1 MILIKD
7 RLQELVKLNELDL
20 KNYLYKELNKYYHE
34 SDIYY
39 LDGGILVRGLEKA
52 TLVAHMDIHP
62 IIDDNHKEKE
72 LLSFLNTVYC
82 KTGIGGDD
90 RCGVLVI
97 LDLLDRGYRPNI
109 IFTEK
114 EEVGRVG
121 VRKLIDNHL
130 DLLIDITKDSPY
142 LMGLDRKGF
151 NEVVFYGCDNKEFI
165 NFLLN
170 EYHLDYNV
178 GSFSDVSNLGPAL
191 NKAICNVSV
200 CYYNAHSENEYVNLK
215 QLNVMIDKVEVM
227 VKDCNS
233 IKNYSY

>member
-1 MILIKD
+1 MTLKE
-7 RLQELVKLNELDL
+7 RLQSLVILTEVELKE
-20 KNYLYKELNKYYHE
+20 YLYEHLKKYYDE
-34 SDIYY
+34 DNIYL
-39 LDGGILVRGLEKA
+39 LDGGIIVGGKDKA
-52 TLVAHMDIHP
+52 TLVSHMDIHP
-62 IIDDNHKEKE
+62 IIDTNHKEKR

-97 LDLLDRGYRPNI
+97 LELLDRGYRPNI

-178 GSFSDVSNLGPAL
+178 GSFSDVSNLGPSL

-200 CYYNAHSENEYVNLK
+200 CYYSAHSENEYVNLK
-215 QLNVMIDKVEVM
+215 KLKFMINKIEGM

-233 IKNYSY
+233 IRNYSY

>member
-1 MILIKD
+1 MKIKD
-7 RLQELVKLNELDL
+7 RLQSLVILTEDEF
-20 KNYLYKELNKYYHE
+20 KNYLYNELQRYY
-34 SDIYY
+34 SLDDIYL
-39 LDGGILVRGLEKA
+39 LDGGIVVKGKDKI
-52 TLVAHMDIHP
+52 TLVSHMDIHP
-62 IIDDNHKEKE
+62 IIDNNHKEKK

-97 LDLLDRGYRPNI
+97 LELLDRGYRPNI
-109 IFTEK
+109 ILTEK

-121 VRKLIDNHL
+121 VRKLIDNNY
-130 DLLIDITKDSPY
+130 DLLKDITKDSPY

-178 GSFSDVSNLGPAL
+178 GSFSDVSSLGPSL
-191 NKAICNVSV
+191 NKAICNISV
-200 CYYNAHSENEYVNLK
+200 CYYSAHSENEYVNLK
-215 QLNVMIDKVEVM
+215 KLKLMIDKIEVM
-227 VKDCNS
+227 VKDSNN
-233 IKNYSY
+233 IKSYIY

>member
-1 MILIKD
+1 MKIKEILQSLVILTEEELKD
-7 RLQELVKLNELDL
+7 YLYNELQRYYSLDSI
-20 KNYLYKELNKYYHE
+20 YL
-34 SDIYY
+34 
-39 LDGGILVRGLEKA
+39 LDGGIVVRGKDKA
-52 TLVAHMDIHP
+52 TLVSHMDIHP
-62 IIDDNHKEKE
+62 IININHKEKK

-97 LDLLDRGYRPNI
+97 LELLDRGYRPNI

-130 DLLIDITKDSPY
+130 DLLIDITKESPY

-165 NFLLN
+165 NFLLD

-178 GSFSDVSNLGPAL
+178 GSFSDVSNLGPSL
-191 NKAICNVSV
+191 NKAICNISV
-200 CYYNAHSENEYVNLK
+200 CYYSAHSENEYVNLK
-215 QLNVMIDKVEVM
+215 KLKSMIDKIEGM
-227 VKDCNS
+227 VKDCNN

>member
-1 MILIKD
+1 MVLKNKLQSLVILT
-7 RLQELVKLNELDL
+7 EEEL
-20 KNYLYKELNKYYHE
+20 KNYLYNELQRYY
-34 SDIYY
+34 SLDSIYL
-39 LDGGILVRGLEKA
+39 LDGGILVKGNDKI
-52 TLVAHMDIHP
+52 TLVSHMDIHP
-62 IIDDNHKEKE
+62 IIDIEHKEKK

-97 LDLLDRGYRPNI
+97 LELLERGYRPNI

-178 GSFSDVSNLGPAL
+178 GSFSDVSSLGPSL
-191 NKAICNVSV
+191 NKAICNISV
-200 CYYNAHSENEYVNLK
+200 CYYSAHSENEYVNLK
-215 QLNVMIDKVEVM
+215 KLEFMINKIEVM
-227 VKDCNS
+227 VRECNG
-233 IKNYSY
+233 INKFSY

>member
-1 MILIKD
+1 MKIKD
-7 RLQELVKLNELDL
+7 RLQSLVVLTEVELKE
-20 KNYLYKELNKYYHE
+20 YLYEHLKKYYDEHN
-34 SDIYY
+34 IYL
-39 LDGGILVRGLEKA
+39 LDGGIVVNGKDKA
-52 TLVAHMDIHP
+52 TLVAHLDIHP
-62 IIDDNHKEKE
+62 IIDNNHKEKK

-90 RCGVLVI
+90 RCGVLII
-97 LDLLDRGYRPNI
+97 LELLDRGYRPNI

-151 NEVVFYGCDNKEFI
+151 NEVVFYECNNLEFI
-165 NFLLN
+165 DFITN
-170 EYHLDYNV
+170 EYSLELNR
-178 GSFSDVSNLGPAL
+178 GSFSDVSSLGPSL

-200 CYYNAHSENEYVNLK
+200 CYYSAHSENEYVNLK
-215 QLNVMIDKVEVM
+215 KLKSMIDKIELM
-227 VKDCNS
+227 VKDSNN
-233 IKNYSY
+233 IKSYSY

>member
-1 MILIKD
+1 MELKD
-7 RLQELVKLNELDL
+7 RLQSLVILTEEGL
-20 KNYLYKELNKYYHE
+20 KNYLYNELQRYY
-34 SDIYY
+34 SLDSIYL
-39 LDGGILVRGLEKA
+39 LDGGILVKGKDKA
-52 TLVAHMDIHP
+52 TLVSHMDIHP
-62 IIDDNHKEKE
+62 IINIHHKEKK

-97 LDLLDRGYRPNI
+97 LELLDRGYRPNI

-178 GSFSDVSNLGPAL
+178 GSFSDVSSLGPSL
-191 NKAICNVSV
+191 NKAICN
-200 CYYNAHSENEYVNLK
+200 
-215 QLNVMIDKVEVM
+215 I
-227 VKDCNS
+227 
-233 IKNYSY
+233 

>member
-1 MILIKD
+1 MKTKD
-7 RLQELVKLNELDL
+7 RLQSLVVLTEVELKE
-20 KNYLYKELNKYYHE
+20 YLYEHLKKYYDEHN
-34 SDIYY
+34 IYL
-39 LDGGILVRGLEKA
+39 LDGGIVVKGKDKA
-52 TLVAHMDIHP
+52 TLVSHMDIHP
-62 IIDDNHKEKE
+62 IIDNNYKDKK

-97 LDLLDRGYRPNI
+97 LELLDRGYRPNI

-151 NEVVFYGCDNKEFI
+151 NEVVFYGCGNKEFI
-165 NFLLN
+165 NFLIN

-178 GSFSDVSNLGPAL
+178 GSFSDVSNLGPSL
-191 NKAICNVSV
+191 NKAICNISV
-200 CYYNAHSENEYVNLK
+200 CYYSAHSENEYVNLK
-215 QLNVMIDKVEVM
+215 KLKLMIDKIEGM
-227 VKDCNS
+227 VKDCNN
-233 IKNYSY
+233 IRNYSY

>member
-1 MILIKD
+1 MTLKD
-7 RLQELVKLNELDL
+7 RLQSLVVLTEVELKEC
-20 KNYLYKELNKYYHE
+20 LYKHLKKYYDEHN
-34 SDIYY
+34 IYL
-39 LDGGILVRGLEKA
+39 LDGGIVVRGSDNS

-62 IIDDNHKEKE
+62 IINKEHKDKK

-97 LDLLDRGYRPNI
+97 LELLDRGSRPNI

-114 EEVGRVG
+114 EEVGRLG

-178 GSFSDVSNLGPAL
+178 GSFSDVSSLGPSL
-191 NKAICNVSV
+191 NKAICNISV
-200 CYYNAHSENEYVNLK
+200 CYYSAHSENEYVNLK
-215 QLNVMIDKVEVM
+215 KLKLMIDKIELM
-227 VKDCNS
+227 VKDSNN
-233 IKNYSY
+233 IKSYIY

>member
-1 MILIKD
+1 MKIKD
-7 RLQELVKLNELDL
+7 RLQSLVILTEEEL
-20 KNYLYKELNKYYHE
+20 KNYLYSELQRYY
-34 SDIYY
+34 SLDSIYL
-39 LDGGILVRGLEKA
+39 LDGGIVVKGKDKA
-52 TLVAHMDIHP
+52 TLVSHMDIHP
-62 IIDDNHKEKE
+62 IINIDHKEKK

-97 LDLLDRGYRPNI
+97 LELLDRGYRPNI

-130 DLLIDITKDSPY
+130 DLLIEITKDSPY

-151 NEVVFYGCDNKEFI
+151 NEVVFYGCGNKEFI
-165 NFLLN
+165 NFLIN

-178 GSFSDVSNLGPAL
+178 GSFSDVSNLGPSL
-191 NKAICNVSV
+191 NKAICNISV
-200 CYYNAHSENEYVNLK
+200 CYYSAHSENEYVNLK
-215 QLNVMIDKVEVM
+215 KLKSMIDKIEGM

>member
-1 MILIKD
+1 MTLKG
-7 RLQELVKLNELDL
+7 RLQSLVVLTEVEL
-20 KNYLYKELNKYYHE
+20 KNYLYNELQKYY
-34 SDIYY
+34 SLDNIYL
-39 LDGGILVRGLEKA
+39 LDGGIIVKGNDKI
-52 TLVAHMDIHP
+52 TLVSHMDIHP
-62 IIDDNHKEKE
+62 IINIDHKEKK

-90 RCGVLVI
+90 RCGVLII
-97 LDLLDRGYRPNI
+97 LELLDRGYRPNI

-151 NEVVFYGCDNKEFI
+151 NEVVFCECKNEEFREFI
-165 NFLLN
+165 LN
-170 EYHLDYNV
+170 TYYLDYNI

-191 NKAICNVSV
+191 NKAICNISV
-200 CYYNAHSENEYVNLK
+200 CYYSAHSENEYVNLK
-215 QLNVMIDKVEVM
+215 KLKFMIAKIEVM
-227 VKDCNS
+227 VKDSNNINS
-233 IKNYSY
+233 YSY

>member
-1 MILIKD
+1 MKIKEILQSLVILTEEELKD
-7 RLQELVKLNELDL
+7 YLYNELQRYYSLDSI
-20 KNYLYKELNKYYHE
+20 YL
-34 SDIYY
+34 
-39 LDGGILVRGLEKA
+39 LDGGILVKGKDKA
-52 TLVAHMDIHP
+52 TLVSHMDIHP
-62 IIDDNHKEKE
+62 IINIDHKEKK

-97 LDLLDRGYRPNI
+97 LELLDRGYRPNI

-130 DLLIDITKDSPY
+130 DLLIDITKESPY

-165 NFLLN
+165 NFLLD

-178 GSFSDVSNLGPAL
+178 GSFSDVSNLGPSL
-191 NKAICNVSV
+191 NKAICNISV
-200 CYYNAHSENEYVNLK
+200 CYYSAHSENEYVNLK
-215 QLNVMIDKVEVM
+215 KLKSMIDKIEGM

-233 IKNYSY
+233 INNYSY

>member
-1 MILIKD
+1 MKIKD
-7 RLQELVKLNELDL
+7 RLQSLVILTEDEF
-20 KNYLYKELNKYYHE
+20 KNYLYNELQRYY
-34 SDIYY
+34 SLDDIYL
-39 LDGGILVRGLEKA
+39 LDGGIVVKGKDKI
-52 TLVAHMDIHP
+52 TLVSHMDIHP
-62 IIDDNHKEKE
+62 IIDNNHKEKK

-97 LDLLDRGYRPNI
+97 LELLDRGYRPNI
-109 IFTEK
+109 ILTEK

-121 VRKLIDNHL
+121 VRKLIDNHY
-130 DLLIDITKDSPY
+130 DLLKDITKDSPY

-178 GSFSDVSNLGPAL
+178 GSFSDVSSLGPSL
-191 NKAICNVSV
+191 NKAICNISV
-200 CYYNAHSENEYVNLK
+200 CYYSAHSENEYVNLK
-215 QLNVMIDKVEVM
+215 KLKLMIDKIEVM
-227 VKDCNS
+227 VKDSNN
-233 IKNYSY
+233 IKSYIY

>member
-1 MILIKD
+1 MTLKD
-7 RLQELVKLNELDL
+7 RLQSLVVLTEIELKEC
-20 KNYLYKELNKYYHE
+20 LYKHLKKYYDEHN
-34 SDIYY
+34 IYL
-39 LDGGILVRGLEKA
+39 LDGGIVVRGSDNS

-62 IIDDNHKEKE
+62 IINKEHKDKK

-97 LDLLDRGYRPNI
+97 LELLDRGYRPNI

-114 EEVGRVG
+114 EEVGRLG

-178 GSFSDVSNLGPAL
+178 GSFSDVSSLGPSL
-191 NKAICNVSV
+191 NKAICNISV
-200 CYYNAHSENEYVNLK
+200 CYYSAHSENEYVNLK
-215 QLNVMIDKVEVM
+215 KLEFMINKIEVM
-227 VKDCNS
+227 VRECNG
-233 IKNYSY
+233 INKFSY

>member
-1 MILIKD
+1 MKIKEILQSLVILTEEELKD
-7 RLQELVKLNELDL
+7 YLYNELQRYYSLDSI
-20 KNYLYKELNKYYHE
+20 YL
-34 SDIYY
+34 
-39 LDGGILVRGLEKA
+39 LDGGIIVKGNDKI
-52 TLVAHMDIHP
+52 TLVSHMDIHP
-62 IIDDNHKEKE
+62 IINIDHKEKK

-97 LDLLDRGYRPNI
+97 LELLDRGYRPNI

-130 DLLIDITKDSPY
+130 DLLIDITKESPY
-142 LMGLDRKGF
+142 LMGLDRKGI

-178 GSFSDVSNLGPAL
+178 GSFSDVSNLGPSL

-200 CYYNAHSENEYVNLK
+200 CFYSAHSKNEYVNLK
-215 QLNVMIDKVEVM
+215 KLKSMIDKIEGM
-227 VKDCNS
+227 VKDCNN

>member
-1 MILIKD
+1 MKIKEILQSLVILTEEELKD
-7 RLQELVKLNELDL
+7 YLYNELQR
-20 KNYLYKELNKYYHE
+20 YY
-34 SDIYY
+34 SLDSIYF
-39 LDGGILVRGLEKA
+39 LDGGIVVKGNDKA
-52 TLVAHMDIHP
+52 TLVSHMDIHP
-62 IIDDNHKEKE
+62 IIDIDHKEKK

-97 LDLLDRGYRPNI
+97 LELLDRGYRPNI

-130 DLLIDITKDSPY
+130 DLLIDITKESPY
-142 LMGLDRKGF
+142 LMGLDRKGI

-170 EYHLDYNV
+170 EYQLDYSQ
-178 GSFSDVSNLGPAL
+178 GTFSDVSNLGPAL

-200 CYYNAHSENEYVNLK
+200 CYYNAHSDNEYVNLK
-215 QLNVMIDKVEVM
+215 ELKSMINKIEGM

>member
-1 MILIKD
+1 MKIKD
-7 RLQELVKLNELDL
+7 RLQSLVILTEEEL
-20 KNYLYKELNKYYHE
+20 KNYLYSELQRYY
-34 SDIYY
+34 SLDSIYL
-39 LDGGILVRGLEKA
+39 LDGGIVVKGKDKA
-52 TLVAHMDIHP
+52 TLVSHTDIHP
-62 IIDDNHKEKE
+62 IINIDHKEKK

-97 LDLLDRGYRPNI
+97 LELLDRGYRPNI

-130 DLLIDITKDSPY
+130 DLLIEITKDSPY

-151 NEVVFYGCDNKEFI
+151 NEVVFYGCGNKEFI
-165 NFLLN
+165 NFLIN

-178 GSFSDVSNLGPAL
+178 GSFSDVSNLGPSL
-191 NKAICNVSV
+191 NKAICNISV
-200 CYYNAHSENEYVNLK
+200 CYYSAHSENEYVNLK
-215 QLNVMIDKVEVM
+215 KLKSMIDKIEGM

>member
-1 MILIKD
+1 MTLKG
-7 RLQELVKLNELDL
+7 RLQSLVVLTEVEL
-20 KNYLYKELNKYYHE
+20 KNYLYNELQKYY
-34 SDIYY
+34 SLDNIYL
-39 LDGGILVRGLEKA
+39 LDGGIIVKGNDKI
-52 TLVAHMDIHP
+52 TLVSHMDIHP
-62 IIDDNHKEKE
+62 IINVHHKEKK

-97 LDLLDRGYRPNI
+97 LELLDRGYRSNI

-151 NEVVFYGCDNKEFI
+151 NEVVFYECKNEEFREFI
-165 NFLLN
+165 LN
-170 EYHLDYNV
+170 TYYLDYNI

-191 NKAICNVSV
+191 NKAICNISV
-200 CYYNAHSENEYVNLK
+200 CYYSAHSENEYVNLK
-215 QLNVMIDKVEVM
+215 KLKFMIAKIEVM
-227 VKDCNS
+227 VKDSNNVNS
-233 IKNYSY
+233 YSY

>member
-1 MILIKD
+1 MTLKD
-7 RLQELVKLNELDL
+7 RLQSLAVLTEVELKEC
-20 KNYLYKELNKYYHE
+20 LYKHLKKYYDEHN
-34 SDIYY
+34 IYL
-39 LDGGILVRGLEKA
+39 LDGGIVVRGSDNS
-52 TLVAHMDIHP
+52 TLVVHMDIHP
-62 IIDDNHKEKE
+62 IINKEHKDKK

-97 LDLLDRGYRPNI
+97 LELLDRGSRPNI

-114 EEVGRVG
+114 EEVGRLG

-178 GSFSDVSNLGPAL
+178 GSFSDVSSLGPSL
-191 NKAICNVSV
+191 NKAICNISV
-200 CYYNAHSENEYVNLK
+200 CYYSAHSENEYVNLK
-215 QLNVMIDKVEVM
+215 KLKSMIDKIEGM
-227 VKDCNS
+227 VKDCNN

>member
-1 MILIKD
+1 MTLKEKLQSLVVLTELELKD
-7 RLQELVKLNELDL
+7 
-20 KNYLYKELNKYYHE
+20 YLYEELKKYYLLDNIHL
-34 SDIYY
+34 
-39 LDGGILVRGLEKA
+39 LDGGILVKGEDKT

-62 IIDDNHKEKE
+62 IIDLKHKEKK

-97 LDLLDRGYRPNI
+97 LELLKRGYKPNI

-130 DLLIDITKDSPY
+130 DLLVDITKDAPY
-142 LMGLDRKGF
+142 LIGLDRKGF
-151 NEVVFYGCDNKEFI
+151 NEVVFYECENQEFI
-165 NFLLN
+165 DFILSEYQLALN
-170 EYHLDYNV
+170 R

-200 CYYNAHSENEYVNLK
+200 CYYSAHSENEYINLK
-215 QLNVMIDKVEVM
+215 KLKVMIDKIEVM
-227 VKDCNS
+227 VKDSN
-233 IKNYSY
+233 IIRKYEY